1 MSGGA
6 ASVVHVNGRQWLPD
20 DIEVMP
26 PGPKLSAVL
35 AGVDRSRL
43 ADADL
48 VVLAQAR
55 ARQLAFEQAGQMAD
69 LVAIADAAGPDPFPP
84 GGPIPGDYNPD
95 QWAESEIAAAL
106 TWSGVNAGTQ
116 LALARQIVRRL
127 PALHA
132 AMLAGH
138 IDAHK
143 ARVICDQLLL
153 LSDEQARAVVEKIL
167 PEAAGKTTGQLR
179 HKLARLVITIDP
191 AAARKRYREAVK
203 HRQVWCGREEEG
215 TLSLGGRR
223 LPADRAA
230 AAFDH
235 LDTLATALLE
245 AGDSRG
251 LEELRADVML
261 DLLQGLIT
269 DLQPDPD
276 TADDR
281 RRRHRARP
289 PAGRSA
295 GKADSRSRAGRRR
308 RPTCDPGLRGEAAR
322 ARGGGG
328 GGLAVCP
335 HGCRTGGGLELTV
348 PATTL
353 MGLAEHPGELGS
365 WGPVIADVARKMAH
379 DLTRAPWRFSVTDD
393 AGRVIWNGPTRRRP
407 TAGDAAYVKARD
419 RRCRFPGCRRR
430 ARRCH
435 IDHTHEHRDGGAS
448 IPCNLGC
455 LCARHHGLKTKGIWR
470 LWQIPDGTFVW
481 RSPLGRTY
489 IVKPEPVQDP
499 DEKSDR
505 PPSE

>member
-1 MSGGA
+1 
-6 ASVVHVNGRQWLPD
+6 
-20 DIEVMP
+20 MP
-26 PGPKLSAVL
+26 PGPTLSAVL

-55 ARQLAFEQAGQMAD
+55 ARQLAYEQAGQMAD

-95 QWAESEIAAAL
+95 HWAESEIAAAM
-106 TWSGVNAGTQ
+106 TWTGLNAGMQ

-153 LSDEQARAVVEKIL
+153 LTDEQARAVVDKIL

-179 HKLARLVITIDP
+179 YRLARLVITIDP
-191 AAARKRYREAVK
+191 DAARKRYREAVT

-215 TLSLGGRR
+215 TLSLGGRH

-235 LDTLATALLE
+235 LDALATALLE
-245 AGDSRG
+245 AGDTRG

-276 TADDR
+276 TAERQTEATPSRSGTATARATARDR
-281 RRRHRARP
+281 RGARP
-289 PAGRSA
+289 
-295 GKADSRSRAGRRR
+295 
-308 RPTCDPGLRGEAAR
+308 AAR
-322 ARGGGG
+322 SDMSRPLGA
-328 GGLAVCP
+328 
-335 HGCRTGGGLELTV
+335 GGGLELTC
-348 PATTL
+348 
-353 MGLAEHPGELGS
+353 
-365 WGPVIADVARKMAH
+365 
-379 DLTRAPWRFSVTDD
+379 
-393 AGRVIWNGPTRRRP
+393 
-407 TAGDAAYVKARD
+407 
-419 RRCRFPGCRRR
+419 RCRP
-430 ARRCH
+430 
-435 IDHTHEHRDGGAS
+435 
-448 IPCNLGC
+448 
-455 LCARHHGLKTKGIWR
+455 
-470 LWQIPDGTFVW
+470 
-481 RSPLGRTY
+481 
-489 IVKPEPVQDP
+489 
-499 DEKSDR
+499 
-505 PPSE
+505 

>member
-1 MSGGA
+1 
-6 ASVVHVNGRQWLPD
+6 
-20 DIEVMP
+20 MP
-26 PGPKLSAVL
+26 PGPTLSAVL
-35 AGVDRSRL
+35 AVVDRSRL

-48 VVLAQAR
+48 VVVAQAR
-55 ARQLAFEQAGQMAD
+55 ARQLAYEQAGQMAD
-69 LVAIADAAGPDPFPP
+69 LVAIADAAGPDPFPA

-95 QWAESEIAAAL
+95 QWAESEIAAAM
-106 TWSGVNAGTQ
+106 TWTGLNAGMQ

-132 AMLAGH
+132 AMRSGH

-153 LSDEQARAVVEKIL
+153 LTDEQARAVVDKIL

-179 HKLARLVITIDP
+179 YRLARLVITIDP
-191 AAARKRYREAVK
+191 DAARKRYRERVT

-215 TLSLGGRR
+215 TLSLGGRH

-235 LDTLATALLE
+235 LDALATALLE

-251 LEELRADVML
+251 LEALRADVML

-276 TADDR
+276 TDTGEQTETTEPIDDN
-281 RRRHRARP
+281 ANAACGGDD
-289 PAGRSA
+289 PAASDHDAATSA
-295 GKADSRSRAGRRR
+295 GSNGEPTRGSRSPGAAGT
-308 RPTCDPGLRGEAAR
+308 RP
-322 ARGGGG
+322 GGGG
-328 GGLAVCP
+328 SGLAVCP
-335 HGCRTGGGLELTV
+335 HGCRSGGGLELTV
-348 PATTL
+348 PMTTL
-353 MGLAEHPGELGS
+353 MGLAERPGELGS
-365 WGPVIADVARKMAH
+365 WGPVIADVARKLAQDLAH
-379 DLTRAPWRFSVTDD
+379 APWRFSVTDQ

-430 ARRCH
+430 ARRCQ
-435 IDHTHEHRDGGAS
+435 IDHTDEHRDGGPS

-470 LWQIPDGTFVW
+470 LWQIPDGTFIW

-489 IVKPEPVQDP
+489 VVKPEPVEDP
-499 DEKSDR
+499 DEE
-505 PPSE
+505 P

>member
-1 MSGGA
+1 
-6 ASVVHVNGRQWLPD
+6 
-20 DIEVMP
+20 MP

-84 GGPIPGDYNPD
+84 GGPIPGNYNPD

-127 PALHA
+127 PALHT

-143 ARVICDQLLL
+143 ARVISDQLLL

-245 AGDSRG
+245 AGDTRG

-276 TADDR
+276 PDNEQPDAADTERD
-281 RRRHRARP
+281 
-289 PAGRSA
+289 SA
-295 GKADSRSRAGRRR
+295 GS
-308 RPTCDPGLRGEAAR
+308 
-322 ARGGGG
+322 
-328 GGLAVCP
+328 
-335 HGCRTGGGLELTV
+335 
-348 PATTL
+348 
-353 MGLAEHPGELGS
+353 
-365 WGPVIADVARKMAH
+365 
-379 DLTRAPWRFSVTDD
+379 D
-393 AGRVIWNGPTRRRP
+393 AGRPDSD
-407 TAGDAAYVKARD
+407 AGQADGSADHATPASGGED
-419 RRCRFPGCRRR
+419 R
-430 ARRCH
+430 A
-435 IDHTHEHRDGGAS
+435 GG
-448 IPCNLGC
+448 G
-455 LCARHHGLKTKGIWR
+455 WR
-470 LWQIPDGTFVW
+470 W
-481 RSPLGRTY
+481 
-489 IVKPEPVQDP
+489 
-499 DEKSDR
+499 
-505 PPSE
+505 

>member
-84 GGPIPGDYNPD
+84 GGPIPANYNPD

-106 TWSGVNAGTQ
+106 TWSGVNAGAQ

-143 ARVICDQLLL
+143 ARVISDQLLC

-245 AGDSRG
+245 AGDTRG

-276 TADDR
+276 HTEPTDDDADPAAGDAARPGIGSDAAHRRADTEPTAGSR
-281 RRRHRARP
+281 PRARP
-289 PAGRSA
+289 P
-295 GKADSRSRAGRRR
+295 
-308 RPTCDPGLRGEAAR
+308 PG
-322 ARGGGG
+322 RGGGG
-328 GGLAVCP
+328 GVGWRV
-335 HGCRTGGGLELTV
+335 GGVSAWL
-348 PATTL
+348 PAWWWA
-353 MGLAEHPGELGS
+353 GVDRAGDHPDG
-365 WGPVIADVARKMAH
+365 
-379 DLTRAPWRFSVTDD
+379 
-393 AGRVIWNGPTRRRP
+393 AGRTPRRARVVGAGHRRRGPQNGPRP
-407 TAGDAAYVKARD
+407 DPRAVAVQRH
-419 RRCRFPGCRRR
+419 RRCRPGHLERTHPTPTHRRR
-430 ARRCH
+430 RRLRQSPRSQMPISRLPATSPTMPH
-435 IDHTHEHRDGGAS
+435 RPHPRTPRRRSLHPLQPRLPLRPASRAENQRHLAAVADPRRHLRLAITHSAAPTS
-448 IPCNLGC
+448 SNPN
-455 LCARHHGLKTKGIWR
+455 
-470 LWQIPDGTFVW
+470 P
-481 RSPLGRTY
+481 SRT
-489 IVKPEPVQDP
+489 
-499 DEKSDR
+499 R
-505 PPSE
+505 

>member
-1 MSGGA
+1 
-6 ASVVHVNGRQWLPD
+6 
-20 DIEVMP
+20 
-26 PGPKLSAVL
+26 
-35 AGVDRSRL
+35 
-43 ADADL
+43 
-48 VVLAQAR
+48 
-55 ARQLAFEQAGQMAD
+55 MAD

-84 GGPIPGDYNPD
+84 GGPIPGNYNPD

-106 TWSGVNAGTQ
+106 TWSGVNAGAQ

-132 AMLAGH
+132 AMLAGQ

-143 ARVICDQLLL
+143 ARVISDQLLC

-276 TADDR
+276 HAEPADR
-281 RRRHRARP
+281 RTP
-289 PAGRSA
+289 TPE
-295 GKADSRSRAGRRR
+295 RAGRRQRR
-308 RPTCDPGLRGEAAR
+308 RPARQRRRSGRRVGRQCHPGLRWRGPRGRRRWRWWWWWGSQVGGVPAWLPAWWWAGVDRAGDHADGAGRTPRR
-322 ARGGGG
+322 ARVVGAGHRRRGPQNG
-328 GGLAVCP
+328 PRPDPRAVAVQR
-335 HGCRTGGGLELTV
+335 HRRCRPGDLERTHPTPTHRRRRRLRQSPRSKMPISRL
-348 PATTL
+348 PATSPTMPHRPHPRTPRRRSL
-353 MGLAEHPGELGS
+353 HPLQPRLPLRPASRAENQRHLAA
-365 WGPVIADVARKMAH
+365 VADPRRHLRLAITPRAH
-379 DLTRAPWRFSVTDD
+379 LCRQTR
-393 AGRVIWNGPTRRRP
+393 TRRRP
-407 TAGDAAYVKARD
+407 
-419 RRCRFPGCRRR
+419 
-430 ARRCH
+430 
-435 IDHTHEHRDGGAS
+435 
-448 IPCNLGC
+448 
-455 LCARHHGLKTKGIWR
+455 
-470 LWQIPDGTFVW
+470 Q
-481 RSPLGRTY
+481 
-489 IVKPEPVQDP
+489 
-499 DEKSDR
+499 
-505 PPSE
+505 

>member
-1 MSGGA
+1 
-6 ASVVHVNGRQWLPD
+6 
-20 DIEVMP
+20 MP

-84 GGPIPGDYNPD
+84 GGPIPGNYNPD

-132 AMLAGH
+132 AMLAGQ

-143 ARVICDQLLL
+143 ARVISDQLLC

-245 AGDSRG
+245 AGDTRG

-276 TADDR
+276 TPTPNPSRPPAAGRPR
-281 RRRHRARP
+281 RLSRGGRARATGRARP
-289 PAGRSA
+289 PQPPARPGT
-295 GKADSRSRAGRRR
+295 AGRRGCAGWR
-308 RPTCDPGLRGEAAR
+308 CARMAAAR
-322 ARGGGG
+322 VVGW
-328 GGLAVCP
+328 
-335 HGCRTGGGLELTV
+335 
-348 PATTL
+348 
-353 MGLAEHPGELGS
+353 S
-365 WGPVIADVARKMAH
+365 
-379 DLTRAPWRFSVTDD
+379 
-393 AGRVIWNGPTRRRP
+393 
-407 TAGDAAYVKARD
+407 
-419 RRCRFPGCRRR
+419 
-430 ARRCH
+430 
-435 IDHTHEHRDGGAS
+435 
-448 IPCNLGC
+448 
-455 LCARHHGLKTKGIWR
+455 
-470 LWQIPDGTFVW
+470 
-481 RSPLGRTY
+481 
-489 IVKPEPVQDP
+489 
-499 DEKSDR
+499 
-505 PPSE
+505 

>member
-26 PGPKLSAVL
+26 PGPKLCAVL

-84 GGPIPGDYNPD
+84 GGPIPANYNPD

-106 TWSGVNAGTQ
+106 TWSGVNAGAQ
-116 LALARQIVRRL
+116 LALARQVVRRL

-143 ARVICDQLLL
+143 ARVISDQLLC

-179 HKLARLVITIDP
+179 HRLARLVITIDP

-235 LDTLATALLE
+235 LDTLASALLE
-245 AGDSRG
+245 AGDTRG

-269 DLQPDPD
+269 DLQPDRHRRSPP
-276 TADDR
+276 TATPTRLRWQDR
-281 RRRHRARP
+281 RTGATRHRWANPSRP
-289 PAGRSA
+289 PAA
-295 GKADSRSRAGRRR
+295 DPGKAAPR
-308 RPTCDPGLRGEAAR
+308 
-322 ARGGGG
+322 RGGGG
-328 GGLAVCP
+328 GVRGGSRCVRLA
-335 HGCRTGGGLELTV
+335 
-348 PATTL
+348 
-353 MGLAEHPGELGS
+353 
-365 WGPVIADVARKMAH
+365 
-379 DLTRAPWRFSVTDD
+379 
-393 AGRVIWNGPTRRRP
+393 AGRWWAGVDRAGDHADGTGRTPRRARVVGAGHRRRRP
-407 TAGDAAYVKARD
+407 QNGPRPDPRAVAVQRH
-419 RRCRFPGCRRR
+419 RRCRPGHLERTHPTPTHRRR
-430 ARRCH
+430 RRLRQGPRSQMP
-435 IDHTHEHRDGGAS
+435 ISGLPATSPAMPHRPHPRTPRRRSLHPLQPRLPVRAAS
-448 IPCNLGC
+448 RAENQ
-455 LCARHHGLKTKGIWR
+455 RHLAVVADSRRHLR
-470 LWQIPDGTFVW
+470 LAITTRAHLRGQT
-481 RSPLGRTY
+481 RT
-489 IVKPEPVQDP
+489 
-499 DEKSDR
+499 R
-505 PPSE
+505 PGPG

>member
-1 MSGGA
+1 
-6 ASVVHVNGRQWLPD
+6 
-20 DIEVMP
+20 MP

-84 GGPIPGDYNPD
+84 GGPIPGNYNPD

-106 TWSGVNAGTQ
+106 TWSGVNAGAQ

-132 AMLAGH
+132 AMLAGQ

-143 ARVICDQLLL
+143 ARVISDQLLC
-153 LSDEQARAVVEKIL
+153 LSDEQARAVVDKIL

-245 AGDSRG
+245 AGDTRG

-276 TADDR
+276 TAE
-281 RRRHRARP
+281 
-289 PAGRSA
+289 PADGDADPASGSGDGPASDHDADTSA
-295 GKADSRSRAGRRR
+295 GSNTAPTAGSRSS
-308 RPTCDPGLRGEAAR
+308 GEAATQPR
-322 ARGGGG
+322 STSGGGV
-328 GGLAVCP
+328 GLAVCP
-335 HGCRTGGGLELTV
+335 HGCRSGGGLELTV

-379 DLTRAPWRFSVTDD
+379 DLTRAPWRFSATDD

-489 IVKPEPVQDP
+489 VVKPEPVQDP
-499 DEKSDR
+499 DED
-505 PPSE
+505 PPPA

>member
-1 MSGGA
+1 M
-6 ASVVHVNGRQWLPD
+6 PD

-48 VVLAQAR
+48 VVVAQAR
-55 ARQLAFEQAGQMAD
+55 ARQLAYEQAGQMAD

-95 QWAESEIAAAL
+95 QWAESEIAAAM
-106 TWSGVNAGTQ
+106 TWTGLNAGVQ

-132 AMLAGH
+132 AMRAGD

-179 HKLARLVITIDP
+179 YRLARLVITIDP
-191 AAARKRYREAVK
+191 DAARKRYRERVT

-215 TLSLGGRR
+215 TLSLGGRH

-235 LDTLATALLE
+235 LDALATALLE
-245 AGDSRG
+245 AGDTRG
-251 LEELRADVML
+251 LEALRADVML

-269 DLQPDPD
+269 NLQPDPD
-276 TADDR
+276 TTDQTETTEPAEDEPRGRADGTADADPQPTGGDR
-281 RRRHRARP
+281 AEPAAETRP
-289 PAGRSA
+289 AADIRPASA
-295 GKADSRSRAGRRR
+295 
-308 RPTCDPGLRGEAAR
+308 
-322 ARGGGG
+322 G
-328 GGLAVCP
+328 GGLAMCP
-335 HGCRTGGGLELTV
+335 HGCRSGGGLELTV
-348 PATTL
+348 PMTTL
-353 MGLAEHPGELGS
+353 MRLAEHPGELGS
-365 WGPVIADVARKMAH
+365 WGPVIADVARKLAH
-379 DLTRAPWRFSVTDD
+379 DLATAPWRFSVTDQ

-419 RRCRFPGCRRR
+419 RRCRFPSCRRR
-430 ARRCH
+430 ARRCQ
-435 IDHTHEHRDGGAS
+435 IDHTDEHRDGGPS

-470 LWQIPDGTFVW
+470 LWQIPDGTFIW

-489 IVKPEPVQDP
+489 VVKPEPVDDP
-499 DEKSDR
+499 EPDD
-505 PPSE
+505 PPAGPESMDTEPQSAPDS